1 MLYLMRSK
9 YCNVTYDS
17 VHNIAISS
25 MKRFVD
31 SAIFQSSGLISLI
44 SLVAVRTLS
53 KVAVVRCRHSTVGEI
68 HS

>member
-31 SAIFQSSGLISLI
+31 SAIFQSSGLISL
-44 SLVAVRTLS
+44 VAVRTLS
-53 KVAVVRCRHSTVGEI
+53 KVAVVRCRHYTVSEI